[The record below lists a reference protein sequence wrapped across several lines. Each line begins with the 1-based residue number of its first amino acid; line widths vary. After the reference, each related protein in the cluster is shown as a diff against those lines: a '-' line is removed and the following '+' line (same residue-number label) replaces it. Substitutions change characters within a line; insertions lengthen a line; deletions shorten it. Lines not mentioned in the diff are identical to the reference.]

1 MSQQPSPPAA
11 PTVPPLPFPDALS
24 KFFWDATKEH
34 RLEIL
39 RCQSCGLYL
48 HPPRPV
54 CRACLSTD
62 VAPEEVSGRAT
73 LYTWTIVE
81 QAFGAYYATQVPY
94 VYATVELVE
103 QADLRLV
110 TNIVDVPFDELRA
123 GMDLV
128 VTFADMSPDLTL
140 PRFRPA

>member
-1 MSQQPSPPAA
+1 MPEQPAP
-11 PTVPPLPFPDALS
+11 PTVPPLPAPDALS
-24 KFFWDATKEH
+24 QPFWDGAREH
-34 RLEIL
+34 KLVIL
-39 RCQSCGLYL
+39 RCQACGLYL

-54 CRACLSTD
+54 CRACLSMD

-73 LYTWTIVE
+73 LYTWTVVE

-110 TNIVDVPFDELRA
+110 TNIVDVPFDQLRA
-123 GMDLV
+123 GMDLE
-128 VTFADMSPDLTL
+128 VTFHDLSAELTL
-140 PRFRPA
+140 PRFRPARA

>member
-1 MSQQPSPPAA
+1 MTMSQQPAA
-11 PTVPPLPFPDALS
+11 PTSPPPPAPDELTR
-24 KFFWDATKEH
+24 FFWEAAREH

-39 RCQSCGLYL
+39 RCQACGTYL

-54 CRACLSTD
+54 CRACLSMD

-73 LYTWTIVE
+73 LYTWTVVE

-110 TNIVDVPFDELRA
+110 TNVVDVPWQDLRA

-128 VTFADMSPDLTL
+128 VTFHDLSPDLTL